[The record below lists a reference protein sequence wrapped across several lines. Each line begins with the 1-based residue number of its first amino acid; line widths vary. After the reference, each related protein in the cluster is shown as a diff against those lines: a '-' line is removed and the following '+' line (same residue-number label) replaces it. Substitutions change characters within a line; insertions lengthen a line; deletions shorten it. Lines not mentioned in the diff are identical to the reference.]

1 MDSSSSIKGDSNFAE
16 TYSSSTSVAAAAP
29 ESSTLAVK
37 LSEDP
42 EGQVQQESHD
52 HDSKS
57 HPQDH
62 RHSLKEPDQDSHT
75 NTQALRRS
83 RSGRLLR
90 STVQYD
96 ERDIRSSSP
105 DNSPDAQDNYGES
118 SRSSYPN
125 QGARSMGRGHQDQS
139 RQSEH
144 DHSGRRNSSASPQD
158 DRSPHR
164 QTGGSDSEGG
174 NRNESHRYRN
184 ENMNEIMSEE
194 EQDEDGSGED
204 ADGNNEEGS
213 ESMDTNSSKNDDG
226 SDNLV
231 VSMYGSPSLVK
242 VRSMFID
249 KLYKMVEDPSIQHL
263 ISWAKE
269 GDMFYVFNCI
279 ELSNSILPKFFKHNN
294 WQSFVRQLNMYGF
307 HKKESTMNRRNP
319 ESQRW
324 QFYHP
329 DFQRDRPHLRSNIKR
344 KSARSINIA
353 PTFSRVMFDEKGP
366 YIQQDYQT
374 RPFNG
379 LGGHNRSQSSN
390 HPQDPSRHGHH
401 MHGGPQGPGHFPFPG
416 PMGLPHR
423 QPHPDPSQRPPGP
436 RHMGDYRQGPP
447 GHPVEPMLS
456 RDDKDHP
463 GMKHM
468 PPSHPQHGR
477 RDPGHPPH
485 HQHYSGPPHQQ
496 HSYANPHQRQH
507 SYAGPGSQGP
517 YSPDHP
523 YGPKSQ
529 GPPHGYTPV
538 HGPGHGPLHPGQGP
552 PHPAAGHGRP
562 ENQGHGH
569 SPNREA
575 GFPEHGHDPK
585 QGPMVSGG
593 HFRSQSA
600 PGLDP
605 RRPEASRQPHPFS
618 QQHDQSRSPPHNSL
632 QPHGPRD
639 SFGAHPHPSHPH
651 ASHRQQ
657 GSMDGNAQKLP
668 PAPAGFEGGGGHPA
682 GEESMPMHRGSQTK
696 HPLSPMEHAQGHPG
710 GSDHPSPSHV
720 HHLHAAE
727 QHRRNQSL
735 ATGPGA
741 SAGGPMEKED
751 PNRRLSPSQPAIAG
765 GHGRPTLPIPSP
777 SASQKQLAVPMDH
790 AHGSSSGG
798 DSLPG
803 AHGIDPNLHPNPQ
816 DLVPRTVKQLESRLF
831 YVEDAYMSLRQ
842 FAQELQNVQ
851 ISQEH
856 TIAWMRD
863 RIEQLSEVSTPRVD
877 SITSP
882 PLMHGGIVPSKRK
895 ADYSPGDAREWSRR
909 GPEHQPQRQGPPGS
923 GPVPPPSNGPGSR
936 YEQSGFHPSQP
947 QQPQQQ
953 QPQSSPH
960 PPHHAA
966 PPSHPQHPHPQQQ
979 QQQSLVPPPPQSQ
992 HQRLQQQQ
1000 QQHQQQRH
1008 SSPSMN
1014 DHIPQYSP

>member
-1 MDSSSSIKGDSNFAE
+1 MDSSSSNKGDSNFAD

-29 ESSTLAVK
+29 EPSTLAVK
-37 LSEDP
+37 LSEDF
-42 EGQVQQESHD
+42 EGQVQQGHD
-52 HDSKS
+52 QGPGGESKS

-62 RHSLKEPDQDSHT
+62 RLSLKEPDQDSHT
-75 NTQALRRS
+75 NSQALRRS

-105 DNSPDAQDNYGES
+105 DNTPGPQDNYGET
-118 SRSSYPN
+118 SRSSFAN
-125 QGARSMGRGHQDQS
+125 QGARLMGRSHQDRS
-139 RQSEH
+139 GQSEH
-144 DHSGRRNSSASPQD
+144 DLSGRRNSSASPQD
-158 DRSPHR
+158 DRSPQR
-164 QTGGSDSEGG
+164 QAGGSDSEGR
-174 NRNESHRYRN
+174 NRNESHQYRD
-184 ENMNEIMSEE
+184 ENMNEMMSEE

-204 ADGNNEEGS
+204 AEDGNNEEGS

-401 MHGGPQGPGHFPFPG
+401 MHGGPQGPGHFPYPG
-416 PMGLPHR
+416 PMGHPHR
-423 QPHPDPSQRPPGP
+423 QPHPDQRPPGP
-436 RHMGDYRQGPP
+436 RHMGDFRQGPP
-447 GHPVEPMLS
+447 GHPGEAMQP

-468 PPSHPQHGR
+468 PPHPQHAR
-477 RDPGHPPH
+477 RDPGHSPH

-496 HSYANPHQRQH
+496 HPYANPHQRQH

-523 YGPKSQ
+523 YGLKSQ
-529 GPPHGYTPV
+529 GPPHGYNPV
-538 HGPGHGPLHPGQGP
+538 HGPGHGHHHPGQGP
-552 PHPAAGHGRP
+552 SPHPVGAHGRP

-569 SPNREA
+569 SPNREG

-585 QGPMVSGG
+585 QGSLMSGG

-605 RRPEASRQPHPFS
+605 RRAEVSRQPHPFS
-618 QQHDQSRSPPHNSL
+618 QHEQSRSPSQS
-632 QPHGPRD
+632 QPHGPRE
-639 SFGAHPHPSHPH
+639 SFGSHSHPSHRH
-651 ASHRQQ
+651 Q
-657 GSMDGNAQKLP
+657 GSLDGNAQKLP
-668 PAPAGFEGGGGHPA
+668 PPPAGFEGGHPA
-682 GEESMPMHRGSQTK
+682 GEESAPMHRGSQTK
-696 HPLSPMEHAQGHPG
+696 HPLSPMEHAQGHPSG
-710 GSDHPSPSHV
+710 GPEHYSPSHV
-720 HHLHAAE
+720 HHPHAE
-727 QHRRNQSL
+727 QHRRNQSFAAGL
-735 ATGPGA
+735 GA
-741 SAGGPMEKED
+741 PVGGPLEKED
-751 PNRRLSPSQPAIAG
+751 PNRRLSPSQSGATT
-765 GHGRPTLPIPSP
+765 RPTLPIPSP
-777 SASQKQLAVPMDH
+777 SASQKQLVSLDH
-790 AHGSSSGG
+790 THGG

-803 AHGIDPNLHPNPQ
+803 AHGIDPTLPPNPQ

-831 YVEDAYMSLRQ
+831 YVEDAYLSLRQ

-863 RIEQLSEVSTPRVD
+863 RIEQLSEVSTPRD

-882 PLMHGGIVPSKRK
+882 SIMHGGIVPSKRK
-895 ADYSPGDAREWSRR
+895 AEYSPGDAREWGRR
-909 GPEHQPQRQGPPGS
+909 GPEHQPQGSGYQRQGPPGS
-923 GPVPPPSNGPGSR
+923 GPVPPPSSSGPA
-936 YEQSGFHPSQP
+936 GFHPAPFNPSQP
-947 QQPQQQ
+947 PQ
-953 QPQSSPH
+953 QSSPH
-960 PPHHAA
+960 PPHHAS
-966 PPSHPQHPHPQQQ
+966 PVSHPQHPQHPHPQQLP
-979 QQQSLVPPPPQSQ
+979 QQQSLALPQPSQLQ

-1000 QQHQQQRH
+1000 QQQQQHQQRH

-1014 DHIPQYSP
+1014 DHIPQYSS